1 MTGTIRT
8 IILMLIDGILISAA
22 LIISLLLRFEGDI
35 PGQYIEA
42 FYYLLPYYI
51 LINIICLYLARLYN
65 RIWQY
70 ASLGELY
77 SLVKAVTAGVGII
90 VAMIYG
96 LNLSTLP
103 RSVYILSWFL
113 IIAFIGASRLGW
125 RVLWDI
131 LFAEKLTSPKRVL
144 IIGAGDAGALVA
156 KEIGQNKS
164 LNMEAVGFIDDSP
177 LKQKMTLYGIPVLGN
192 RERIPAV
199 VKKYAID
206 EVIIAMPSA
215 GGKTIREINQ
225 ICRQTSAKVRIFQ
238 GAEGILSG
246 KYRIKDIELDD
257 LLKREP
263 VKLDLDEIASYLKGK
278 RVLVS
283 GAGGSIGSELCRQI
297 SMYEPEELVLLD
309 YAENNL
315 FEIEN
320 ELRMGFPHLKIKAE
334 LADIKEKERIL
345 GIFKNCRP
353 QVVFHAAAYKH
364 VPMMEKHPLEAVKNN
379 IFGTLNL
386 AQAADRFGAETFILI
401 STEKAVNPSNV
412 MGATK
417 RVAELIVGEMNAR
430 SRTSFAAVRFGN
442 VLGSRGSVVPIFK
455 KQIENGGPVTVTHP
469 EMTRYF
475 MTIPEAVQLVIQAGA
490 MARGGEIFVLDMGEP
505 VKIIDLAYD
514 MIRLMGYQPGED
526 IEIKITGIRPGEKL
540 HEELFTAKEQ
550 MAATRHERIFLTNA
564 DGSSIDVIAKIE
576 AWSKNLTEKRNFD
589 EQEAALALLSWL
601 LPEFQ
606 GREAAAGQERLG
618 SLG

>member
-1 MTGTIRT
+1 
-8 IILMLIDGILISAA
+8 
-22 LIISLLLRFEGDI
+22 
-35 PGQYIEA
+35 
-42 FYYLLPYYI
+42 
-51 LINIICLYLARLYN
+51 
-65 RIWQY
+65 
-70 ASLGELY
+70 
-77 SLVKAVTAGVGII
+77 
-90 VAMIYG
+90 MIYA
-96 LNLSTLP
+96 LNLPTLP

-113 IIAFIGASRLGW
+113 TAAFIGASRLGW
-125 RVLWDI
+125 RVLWDV

-401 STEKAVNPSNV
+401 STDKAVNPSNV

-417 RVAELIVGEMNAR
+417 RVAELIVGEMNVR

-576 AWSKNLTEKRNFD
+576 AWSKNLTEKRSFD
-589 EQEAALALLSWL
+589 EQEAALNLLSWL